1 MKINDFLKNV
11 IAGHRLRASLIAV
24 LFLLAGILELLSLAT
39 ALPVL
44 MNLLGAEQQSGAA
57 QKIIGSLGFQNLSLI
72 GALTLMSVFMF
83 FRGIIMLLG
92 DIATAHLARGL
103 EADIRGQMF
112 SSLVKSSW
120 KHLISVDLGSVPNLI
135 LRESEKYS
143 IAIQKLGQFAS
154 SVFIALVLIL
164 SSVFVSWQA
173 FLIFVVAVTPYLL
186 TTRIFNRA
194 IKKHAKK
201 RLDYANEVGARV
213 NESLAQLKFIKAA
226 ALEEKTTSR
235 FNIAALKYMEHSYKI
250 SVHTRFV
257 KNFPEVFGVIILS
270 FMLYIFSRVLSQS
283 PTDTLFFLMLLFR
296 GYRQIAGV
304 QTVYSSMLENIPSF
318 AACEQFIKD
327 NMRFTEIYTGET
339 PIPNTQGNFL
349 SARAVQFS
357 YNADMAPALNGVDL
371 NMPAT
376 GLIALAGKSGSGKT
390 TIADIMMG
398 LIVPTAGN
406 IQINGN
412 ANLFQ
417 DINLHD
423 WRGIIGYVPQ
433 EPYLIAG
440 TLREN
445 ILLGAEDESEQN
457 LHHAASMASVSQ
469 FADTLSQGYETMVG
483 AFGVGLSGGQKQRV
497 AIARALARKPKI
509 LIFDE
514 ATSALDT
521 ITESTIQNAIA
532 QLAQTMP
539 VLVIAHRLDTIR
551 SADIIYV
558 MDKGQ
563 IVEKGRFDD
572 LIQNGRIFRDLYAA
586 KQPA

>member
-1 MKINDFLKNV
+1 MKIIDFLRNV
-11 IAGHRLRASLIAV
+11 IAAHKLRASLIAI

-44 MNLLGAEQQSGAA
+44 MNLLGAEQQTGAA
-57 QKIIGSLGFQNLSLI
+57 QKLIGSLGFQDISLI
-72 GALTLMSVFMF
+72 GALVLMSAFMF

-92 DIATAHLARGL
+92 EIATAHLARGL

-120 KHLISVDLGSVPNLI
+120 KHLISIDLGAVPNLI

-154 SVFIALVLIL
+154 SVFIAFVLIL

-173 FLIFVVAVTPYLL
+173 FLIFAVAVTPFML
-186 TTRIFNRA
+186 TTRIFNHA
-194 IKKHAKK
+194 IKKHAKE

-213 NESLAQLKFIKAA
+213 NESLSQLKFVKAA
-226 ALEEKTTSR
+226 ALEEITASR
-235 FNIAALKYMEHSYKI
+235 FDHAALKYMEHSYKI
-250 SVHTRFV
+250 AVHTRFI

-270 FMLYIFSRVLSQS
+270 FMLYIFNRILSQT
-283 PTDTLFFLMLLFR
+283 PTDTLFFMMILFR

-318 AACEQFIKD
+318 AACEQFIRD
-327 NMRFTEIYTGET
+327 NARFEEIYTGAKPEIAPGDKLIT
-339 PIPNTQGNFL
+339 AHDVRFFYKDNT
-349 SARAVQFS
+349 
-357 YNADMAPALNGVDL
+357 APVLNGVNFNL
-371 NMPAT
+371 PAT
-376 GLIALAGKSGSGKT
+376 GLIALAGRSGSGKT
-390 TIADIMMG
+390 TLADIMMG
-398 LIVPTAGN
+398 LIVPTSGDIRLN
-406 IQINGN
+406 DTS
-412 ANLFQ
+412 NLFQ

-423 WRGIIGYVPQ
+423 WRSMIGYVPQ

-440 TLREN
+440 SLREN
-445 ILLGAEDESEQN
+445 ILLGAADPSENN
-457 LHHAASMASVSQ
+457 LRRAAAMASVDQ
-469 FADTLSQGYETMVG
+469 FADELPQGYETQVG
-483 AFGVGLSGGQKQRV
+483 AFGIGLSGGQKQRV
-497 AIARALARKPKI
+497 AIARALARNPKV

-521 ITESTIQNAIA
+521 ITESAVQGAIA
-532 QLAQTMP
+532 KLAQNLP
-539 VLVIAHRLDTIR
+539 VLVIAHRLDTIKN
-551 SADIIYV
+551 ADIIYV
-558 MDKGQ
+558 MEKGQ

-572 LIQNGRIFRDLYAA
+572 LIENGRIFRDLYAA

>member
-457 LHHAASMASVSQ
+457 LHRAASMASVSQ

-483 AFGVGLSGGQKQRV
+483 AFGIGLSGGQKQRV